1 MHKLSIGTRLALGFG
16 LLLFLALLNSA
27 LSIWQLQASSQS
39 AQAIIEKPL
48 AKERLISDWYR
59 FIHTAVRR
67 TTAIA
72 KSSDPSLATYFA
84 AEQKESAERTTAI
97 QKQVETLMVTDEEK
111 RLFGHIIALRA
122 DYVAARDEVIRLKRE
137 GRAEESARLLEATFV
152 PAAKVYVERVNDLLK
167 LQRNALDHAAEPIRE
182 ANNRTSLGILALG
195 LLTLALGVVA
205 SLAIARGIVRPLGCS
220 LGVARQVA
228 AGDLSPVVFDAQQ
241 ETRDESSALLQA
253 LGSMQQSLTR
263 VILTIR
269 EAAESMATASAEIA
283 TGNQDLSQRTEQ
295 TASHLQTTAASMEE
309 LTGTVEHTAQ
319 AARTASALA
328 GSAATVAGR
337 GGALVEQV
345 VHTMESIDGSARRIA
360 DITGVIDSI
369 AFQTNILALNAA
381 VEAARAGEQGRGF
394 AVVAGEVR
402 SLAQRSAAAAREIKD
417 LIADS
422 TRRVGE
428 GSRLVREAG
437 DTMREIVSAVQR
449 VTDEVAGIA
458 AAAGQQS
465 AGIAQVSASV
475 SQLDQMTQQNAALVE
490 ESAAAAQ
497 SLREQSE
504 RLSHAVAAFVLVP
517 TEAAVRGRALA
528 LPA

>member
-16 LLLFLALLNSA
+16 LLLFFALLNSA

-84 AEQKESAERTTAI
+84 AEQKESAESTTAI
-97 QKQVETLMVTDEEK
+97 HKQVEILMVTDEEK
-111 RLFGHIIALRA
+111 RLFGDITALRA
-122 DYVAARDEVIRLKRE
+122 NYVAARDEVIRLKRE

-167 LQRNALDHAAEPIRE
+167 LQRHALDQAAEPIRE

-205 SLAIARGIVRPLGCS
+205 SLAIARGIVRPLGRS

-309 LTGTVEHTAQ
+309 LTGTVEHTAH

-328 GSAATVAGR
+328 GS
-337 GGALVEQV
+337 
-345 VHTMESIDGSARRIA
+345 
-360 DITGVIDSI
+360 
-369 AFQTNILALNAA
+369 
-381 VEAARAGEQGRGF
+381 
-394 AVVAGEVR
+394 
-402 SLAQRSAAAAREIKD
+402 
-417 LIADS
+417 
-422 TRRVGE
+422 
-428 GSRLVREAG
+428 
-437 DTMREIVSAVQR
+437 
-449 VTDEVAGIA
+449 
-458 AAAGQQS
+458 
-465 AGIAQVSASV
+465 
-475 SQLDQMTQQNAALVE
+475 
-490 ESAAAAQ
+490 
-497 SLREQSE
+497 
-504 RLSHAVAAFVLVP
+504 
-517 TEAAVRGRALA
+517 
-528 LPA
+528 

>member
-27 LSIWQLQASSQS
+27 LSIWQLQASSEG

-84 AEQKESAERTTAI
+84 AEQKESAESTTAI
-97 QKQVETLMVTDEEK
+97 QKQVETLMATDEEK
-111 RLFGHIIALRA
+111 RLFRDIAALRTR
-122 DYVAARDEVIRLKRE
+122 YVAARDEVIRLKRE
-137 GRAEESARLLEATFV
+137 GHAEDSARLLEATFV
-152 PAAKVYVERVNDLLK
+152 PAAKVYVERVNDLLQ
-167 LQRNALDHAAEPIRE
+167 LQRHALDQAASPIRE
-182 ANNRTSLGILALG
+182 ANHRTSLGILALG

-205 SLAIARGIVRPLGCS
+205 SLAIARGIVRPLGRS

-428 GSRLVREAG
+428 GSRLVHEAG
-437 DTMREIVSAVQR
+437 DTMREIVAAVQR

-465 AGIAQVSASV
+465 AGIAQVNASV

-504 RLSHAVAAFVLVP
+504 RLSRAVSAFVLVP
-517 TEAAVRGRALA
+517 AAAVPRGRALA

>member
-1 MHKLSIGTRLALGFG
+1 M
-16 LLLFLALLNSA
+16 
-27 LSIWQLQASSQS
+27 
-39 AQAIIEKPL
+39 
-48 AKERLISDWYR
+48 
-59 FIHTAVRR
+59 
-67 TTAIA
+67 
-72 KSSDPSLATYFA
+72 
-84 AEQKESAERTTAI
+84 
-97 QKQVETLMVTDEEK
+97 
-111 RLFGHIIALRA
+111 
-122 DYVAARDEVIRLKRE
+122 
-137 GRAEESARLLEATFV
+137 

-167 LQRNALDHAAEPIRE
+167 LQRHALDQAAEPIRE

-205 SLAIARGIVRPLGCS
+205 SLAIARGILRPLGRS

-437 DTMREIVSAVQR
+437 DTSSSVPHEVSATGSKSATGTCRWFDMPPKKMLPPSVKQR
-449 VTDEVAGIA
+449 A
-458 AAAGQQS
+458 
-465 AGIAQVSASV
+465 
-475 SQLDQMTQQNAALVE
+475 
-490 ESAAAAQ
+490 
-497 SLREQSE
+497 
-504 RLSHAVAAFVLVP
+504 
-517 TEAAVRGRALA
+517 
-528 LPA
+528 

>member
-27 LSIWQLQASSQS
+27 LSIWQLQASSEG

-84 AEQKESAERTTAI
+84 AEQKESAESTTAI
-97 QKQVETLMVTDEEK
+97 QKQVETLMATDEEK
-111 RLFGHIIALRA
+111 RLFSDIAVLRTR
-122 DYVAARDEVIRLKRE
+122 YVAARDEVIRLKRE
-137 GRAEESARLLEATFV
+137 GHAEDSARLLEATFV
-152 PAAKVYVERVNDLLK
+152 PAAKVYVERVNDLLQ
-167 LQRNALDHAAEPIRE
+167 LQRHALDQAASPIRE
-182 ANNRTSLGILALG
+182 ANHRTSLGILALG
-195 LLTLALGVVA
+195 LLTLALGVGA
-205 SLAIARGIVRPLGCS
+205 SLAIARGIVRPLGRS

-228 AGDLSPVVFDAQQ
+228 AGDLSPVMLDAPQD
-241 ETRDESSALLQA
+241 TRDESSALLQA
-253 LGSMQQSLTR
+253 LGSMQQSLTS

-283 TGNQDLSQRTEQ
+283 TGNQDLSLRTEQ

-428 GSRLVREAG
+428 GSRLVHEAG
-437 DTMREIVSAVQR
+437 DTMREIVAAVQR

-465 AGIAQVSASV
+465 AGIAQVNASV

-504 RLSHAVAAFVLVP
+504 RLSRAVSAFVLVP
-517 TEAAVRGRALA
+517 AAAAPRGRALA